1 MQTLALFLVIS
12 LAALSGCVTLPDLED
27 GVTAQAAAADYPLLR
42 PQDELLADADA
53 SESDQASERADLAA
67 RVAALQ
73 TRAVNLQSDVLG
85 AAEKDRLTPG
95 QP

>member
-12 LAALSGCVTLPDLED
+12 LAALGGCVTLPDLED
-27 GVTAQAAAADYPLLR
+27 GVTAQAKEADYPLLR

-53 SESDQASERADLAA
+53 AESDQVSERADLAA

-73 TRAVNLQSDVLG
+73 NRAANLRSDVLEQ
-85 AAEKDRLTPG
+85 AEKDRLTPG